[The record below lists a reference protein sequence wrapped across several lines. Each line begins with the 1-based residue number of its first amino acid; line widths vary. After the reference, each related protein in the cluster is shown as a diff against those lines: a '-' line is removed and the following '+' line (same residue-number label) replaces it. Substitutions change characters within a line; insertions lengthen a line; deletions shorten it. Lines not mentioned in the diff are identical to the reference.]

1 MLIFTISNT
10 GVSCVDVKLT
20 YAMVYIMTIVVV
32 DRWYAYYCGRC
43 YCQFWNNIVAD
54 GKPQRQMLY
63 LIAK

>member
-1 MLIFTISNT
+1 MLIFTNSNT
-10 GVSCVDVKLT
+10 VVSCIVKLT

-54 GKPQRQMLY
+54 GKLLRQILY